1 MLNCWCKLNGQS
13 KWSHTANSIKPLTS
27 EGMKLISWTRKTAK
41 KREEAASKMMDKFKD
56 IMKEEETY
64 LKCNDL
70 KKRKKGGENYAI
82 MEILKKKM
90 ELEERKLAVKQT
102 CEDQIF
108 LYVKAG
114 NLDPDVVKF
123 VHESS
128 GGIYAHYAQKGG
140 GKKAEKI
147 MQSWKY

>member
-1 MLNCWCKLNGQS
+1 
-13 KWSHTANSIKPLTS
+13 
-27 EGMKLISWTRKTAK
+27 
-41 KREEAASKMMDKFKD
+41 MMDKFKD
-56 IMKEEETY
+56 IMAKEEAY
-64 LKCNDL
+64 LKCNEL

-114 NLDPDVVKF
+114 NLDPDVV
-123 VHESS
+123 
-128 GGIYAHYAQKGG
+128 
-140 GKKAEKI
+140 
-147 MQSWKY
+147 